1 VEAPLEGNLIYFKN
15 DDVPGVIGRIGT
27 LLGRHKVNIANF
39 SLGRHESGKPAK
51 AVAVVHVDGVVPEK
65 VLASLRKL
73 PAVRYARA
81 VEVG

>member
-1 VEAPLEGNLIYFKN
+1 
-15 DDVPGVIGRIGT
+15 
-27 LLGRHKVNIANF
+27 VNIANF
-39 SLGRHESGKPAK
+39 SLGRNEGGKPAK

-81 VEVG
+81 VDVG